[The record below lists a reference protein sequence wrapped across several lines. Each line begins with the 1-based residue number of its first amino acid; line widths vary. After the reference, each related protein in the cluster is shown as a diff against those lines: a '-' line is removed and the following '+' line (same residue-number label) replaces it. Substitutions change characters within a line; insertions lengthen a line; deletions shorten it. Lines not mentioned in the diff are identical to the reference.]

1 MPPDPPERLLRSTF
15 SFSFRAYTF
24 QIAHFVSGKIS

>member
-1 MPPDPPERLLRSTF
+1 MPPDPPERLLRST
-15 SFSFRAYTF
+15 FSFRAYTF